1 VAPLKSHFLSSNVDW
16 FITDIMHS
24 ISMPSERARLAIVM
38 TLMMIL
44 SPISYAGVSNWSGP
58 SIINSEGTPT
68 VVDGFTVPTNSTI
81 MDGWVHVTNS
91 PLPSSSDSGI
101 TWDEDDFS
109 SGNLVG
115 VELNDEGEMV
125 LKDDGTRSNVST
137 FDVGEIEVTLNP
149 AYQYSPGWR
158 RVFIKS
164 SSTNLSDC
172 GGSPGDYI
180 DHGLDNDFDQTLDDD
195 EIIETIIYCETFAN
209 GDVVTSLSIDDPG
222 AGYVPGNLSATG
234 GGGSGFSG
242 TYAVSSGIESITI
255 NDGGSG
261 FDTTDQV
268 VIQCQCDGTG
278 AAASIGSVD
287 SSSGEITSISIDSP
301 GSGYQASDTIVVGVS
316 GGNGES
322 LSANVYP
329 TGVIHSVEVTDGGAN
344 YASPP
349 TIVISD
355 SGGSGGDVTSILGDY
370 YEYEIDIISEPSGDN
385 CTYAGTK
392 LLSGLDLN
400 GNRNLD
406 DSEVSDTS
414 FICHGSKLWGA
425 TTFQDMNGSIIGNEQ
440 TLAHG
445 VVPSS
450 STQGLV
456 SAGTLPGEPVP
467 AGTSGHLLI
476 PAQNVPRSEYINSFY
491 LTFDHWYHLDSTSS
505 GGGDGTWVEYRLKTD
520 STWGD
525 WNFIEP
531 QGGYPSTLS
540 TDAPTPNGA
549 TSPVPVFASPSHSGW
564 VTSNFSISSLSGIGD
579 SDKIQFRFLIWT
591 HPDAVNERPG
601 WFIDN
606 IQLINQGVD
615 LDVWHHGCYTTTA
628 TSCTYNA
635 NAYGI
640 LQRNLDLTGTNST
653 STIEFNMEWDLE
665 GGTSDN
671 ACVELSLNGN
681 TWADI
686 SSSTS
691 STASDCAVRS
701 GAIPG
706 NGYTD
711 DSGQSHGDQSNDFKL
726 VSFDIPSGFQDQSSV
741 DIRIVV
747 DTSSS
752 FNYGGTA
759 QDEREGLTI
768 SHLRVVDYG
777 GSTLFIDEFDSS
789 SSMSHYGRQDSQGNP
804 APDDWIYRSIPKGES
819 SLMLGFED
827 SSANTPSVSDAPGW
841 SRSTSGTCSSDKCK
855 FTLNRVSSNSGPP
868 TTASFPYAYG
878 VGFSGLYEN
887 GINEARLISPVY
899 DIPMNGTS
907 YLTFDHWSCSEAS
920 WDGGAVFIK
929 INGGSWLHFDPG
941 WYSSTAYTSAGHNL
955 AGSAIFS
962 MDHCT
967 GTASS
972 GSWSSTSQMTNLRAN
987 LNSYKGDSVQ
997 FKFAFGSDAI
1007 WNLAGW
1013 FIDNAGVQISN
1024 YGAPGSWVSPS
1035 FTLDNAKQFNLGFVD
1050 IEGQAH
1056 DGWIRGSILDAGTG
1070 TQVPGFSNLS
1080 FPISL
1085 AGIDSDQYPQ
1095 VRVKIHMGSNDIEQT
1110 PILSRVTVGGKRIL
1124 NADSGQ
1130 NGWDLSA
1137 GVEVVDGLLNATAVT
1152 GTITSDFVF
1161 SPRPIKS
1168 VTIQGNISSSVSV
1181 TVYDKLGNSLGSAN
1195 KGGTIQFSHQ
1205 QVGFAASVNLP
1216 TNGWIDVLGISST
1229 FSNPPSNSRLDVLND
1244 GIDEW
1249 SFPMF
1254 DGDDYAYGN
1263 LGWQSWIDLGD
1274 SVSRSAPLYLD
1285 GSNPESLTVMI
1296 PESATVNSGFVSI
1309 APDSDGFD
1317 APVTITIAGASVSGG
1332 SGDSPFTSTLSLAQM
1347 SGIGLLSA
1355 SHSDSSTGRD
1365 WVEVP
1370 LSVTSTSAQTVS
1382 VSSIGVGYMFFENVS
1397 GLGPAIGDYL
1407 EVISDEDFE
1416 EETDIPLSITS
1427 DYGAISVDGSLIYD
1441 FMFVNREFTV
1451 PNTFYPDGNIV
1462 EIVTSHHHLTD
1473 NSQIA
1478 DITLFGSSSDGNTI
1492 GFKVENGADGLWG
1505 SGSVSPQFSQSYG
1518 SSIAPLDASA
1528 SYVAETT
1535 HTDGYVDIEVHW
1547 KFNIDWNWDD
1557 VDSITWVARA
1567 NDADGDTIWPAT
1579 SQSGRSGENAVENDL
1594 QIDSFEIRD
1603 EFDRLI
1609 SNTYDTLFYPF
1620 PVQDGSMLNIS
1631 GTVRFQDQEAK
1642 RPSAADFSVALNLSG
1657 AIYALQTDDDGQFSG
1672 MVSTPSDVSSMT
1684 LSPLML
1690 RVGPSS
1696 STNGAEDT
1704 TGTPTLVEIEVDTNP
1719 PVAGSMQVQTPIGLE
1734 YVDGMVVPPT
1744 TFSPYITISEGEARG
1759 ETLTLKYWREGL
1771 DDLDGDGV
1779 ADEDEYQSQSS
1790 DLSVGL
1796 TGEQQVQF
1804 LGIDVSSLDNEMIHL
1819 YVEGSDW
1826 AGLTYQDGG
1835 TGGGPGAENSW
1846 ASVVVAEDV
1855 MVEFAGAGL
1864 GTGSGGGSTFSL
1876 DRATQDSID
1885 YFLIPGEEHTF
1896 KVRLDEPN
1904 GFRTIDNI
1912 TVFLCGYSSDFGV
1925 FSYEPFS
1932 STLSTPSSSMLQTIS
1947 ASTESI
1953 TSSVTELSVRFKMS
1967 WDMPF
1972 DEQDF
1977 DCKPRVLVEDGLD
1990 QIESEVLS
1998 SLSWR
2003 LDNRIVAIPIY
2014 AEDLTAPIIP
2024 ALGTSLY
2031 LGQGDSFSV
2040 IGAVYHEG
2048 TGVPIAEVSP
2058 DLTVVLSMVYGS
2070 GNYEALSAVEPSGN
2084 FTVEMTLPNFQPVE
2098 PTTVLTTSLIGTP
2111 GSSYSVSNSDAT
2123 ATVDTKPPTA
2133 LFNVEAYPDSSLTV
2147 IETDSMDSVLVTIT
2161 INEEIGMNFGALQVS
2176 WAFQRSGQIIPG
2188 TEETGEIPWYSSTEG
2203 THVYR
2208 GEIDFRPSLEFN
2220 IEDGDK
2226 VSFWITSTDKAG
2238 NEVAGLG
2245 GPDNPRT
2252 PTVRIVEFEGQYSRS
2267 QITPTKNPLVG
2278 DRITIVTYWENPGKS
2293 DGTITVGLYEQRIDG
2308 TFQPSISTIM
2318 NGPVELYLAPGSTS
2332 VRAEFEYSPSQSG
2345 QPLLVL
2351 VVDDDYGNENYMN
2364 VEISDIEVSALSEGS
2379 GPNSGIFWIAGS
2391 LVLLLSLMG
2400 AAFYIIRG
2408 SGGGDVYDEDWGDD
2422 NDEGYE

>member
-1 VAPLKSHFLSSNVDW
+1 MSFSGINVDW
-16 FITDIMHS
+16 FITDIMHRM
-24 ISMPSERARLAIVM
+24 IMPSERARLAIVM

-91 PLPSSSDSGI
+91 PLSSSSDSGI
-101 TWDEDDFS
+101 TWDGDDFS

-158 RVFIKS
+158 RVFVKS
-164 SSTNLSDC
+164 SSTNLSGC

-180 DHGLDNDFDQTLDDD
+180 DHGLDNDFDQTLDND
-195 EIIETIIYCETFAN
+195 EIIETIFYCETFAN
-209 GDVVTSLSIDDPG
+209 DDVVTSLSIVDPG
-222 AGYVPGNLSATG
+222 SGYVSGNLSATG

-242 TYAVSSGIESITI
+242 TYSVSSGIASITI

-287 SSSGEITSISIDSP
+287 ASGAITSVTIDSP
-301 GSGYQASDTIVVGVS
+301 GSGYQASDTIAVGVANGS
-316 GGNGES
+316 GES
-322 LSANVYP
+322 LTANVYS
-329 TGVIHSVEVTDGGAN
+329 TGVIHSVDVTNGGAN
-344 YASPP
+344 YTSSP
-349 TIVISD
+349 TISISD
-355 SGGSGGDVTSILGDY
+355 TGGSGGVVSAILGDY
-370 YEYEIDIISEPSGDN
+370 YEYEIDILSEPSGEN
-385 CTYAGTK
+385 CTYAGIK
-392 LLSGLDLN
+392 LVSGLDLN
-400 GNRNLD
+400 ENRNLD
-406 DSEVSDTS
+406 DSEISDTS
-414 FICHGSKLWGA
+414 FICHGSKLWRA
-425 TTFQDMNGSIIGNEQ
+425 TTFLDLNGSIYGEEQ
-440 TLAHG
+440 TLSHG
-445 VVPSS
+445 IVPSS

-456 SAGTLPGEPVP
+456 SAGTMPGEPVP
-467 AGTSGHLLI
+467 AGTFGHLLI
-476 PAQNVPRSEYINSFY
+476 PAQSVPTGSYISSYY
-491 LTFDHWYHLDSTSS
+491 LTFDHWFHVDSTSS
-505 GGGDGTWVEYRLKTD
+505 GGGDGTWVEYRLKSN
-520 STWGD
+520 STWGE

-531 QGGYPSTLS
+531 QNGYPSTLS
-540 TDAPTPNGA
+540 SDAPTPNGA
-549 TSPVPVFASPSHSGW
+549 ASPVPVFASPSHSGW
-564 VTSNFSISSLSGIGD
+564 VTSNFTLSSLPGITE
-579 SDKIQFRFLIWT
+579 SDNVQFRFVIWT
-591 HPDAVNERPG
+591 HPDSVNERPG

-606 IQLINQGVD
+606 IQVINQGVD
-615 LDVWHHGCYTTTA
+615 LDVWHHGCYTTTSA
-628 TSCTYNA
+628 SCTYNA
-635 NAYGI
+635 NAYGV
-640 LQRNLDLTGTNST
+640 LERNIDLSGTNST
-653 STIEFNMEWDLE
+653 SKIEFNMEWDLE
-665 GGTSDN
+665 GGSSDN

-691 STASDCAVRS
+691 STSSDCSARS
-701 GAIPG
+701 GPIPG
-706 NGYTD
+706 SGYTAD
-711 DSGQSHGDQSNDFKL
+711 DGQTYGDQSGDFRL
-726 VSFDIPSGFQDQSSV
+726 VSFDIPSGFQGQSSV
-741 DIRIVV
+741 DIRIIV
-747 DTSSS
+747 DTSSA
-752 FNYGGTA
+752 FNYGGTS
-759 QDEREGLTI
+759 QDTLEGLTI
-768 SHLRVVDYG
+768 SHFRVVDYEG
-777 GSTLFIDEFDSS
+777 NSLFTEEFESS
-789 SSMSHYGRQDSQGNP
+789 STMSHYGMPDSQGNP
-804 APDDWIYRSIPKGES
+804 SPDDWIYRTLNRGQDSV
-819 SLMLGFED
+819 MLGFED
-827 SSANTPSVSDAPGW
+827 STANSPSVSEAPGW
-841 SRSTSGTCSSDKCK
+841 TRSTAGTCSSDRCK
-855 FTLNRVSSNSGPP
+855 FTLNKVSSNSGPP
-868 TTASFPYAYG
+868 KTASFPYAYG
-878 VGFSGLYEN
+878 IGFSGNYEN
-887 GINEARLISPVY
+887 GIDEARLISPLY
-899 DIPMNGTS
+899 EIPMNGTS
-907 YLTFDHWSCSEAS
+907 YLTFDHWSCGEAG

-929 INGGSWLHFDPG
+929 VNGGAWQYFDPG
-941 WYSSTAYTSAGHNL
+941 WYTGTASSFAGHNL
-955 AGSAIFS
+955 QGMGIFT

-967 GTASS
+967 GTAWS
-972 GSWSSTSQMTNLRAN
+972 GTWSSTSEMTNLRAN
-987 LNSYKGDSVQ
+987 LDAYKGDSVK
-997 FKFAFGSDAI
+997 FKFAFGSDGYY
-1007 WNLAGW
+1007 NLAGW

-1024 YGAPGSWVSPS
+1024 YGIPGSWISPS
-1035 FTLDNAKQFNLGFVD
+1035 LSLDNANKFNLGFVD
-1050 IEGQAH
+1050 IEGQANEG
-1056 DGWIRGSILDAGTG
+1056 GWIRGSLLDASTG
-1070 TQVPGFSNLS
+1070 AQVPGFSNIS
-1080 FPISL
+1080 FPFSL
-1085 AGIDSDQYPQ
+1085 AGVDPAQFPQ
-1095 VRVKIHMGSNDIEQT
+1095 VRLKIHMGSDDAEQT
-1110 PILSRVTVGGKRIL
+1110 PSLSRVLIGGKRVL

-1137 GVEVVDGLLNATAVT
+1137 GVEVVDGLLNATIVT

-1181 TVYDKLGNSLGSAN
+1181 TVFDKSGNSLGSAN

-1205 QVGFAASVNLP
+1205 QVGFSASVNLP
-1216 TNGWIDVLGISST
+1216 TNGWIDVLRISST
-1229 FSNPPSNSRLDVLND
+1229 FSDPSSNSQLDVLND
-1244 GIDEW
+1244 GSDEW

-1254 DGDDYAYGN
+1254 DGDYAYGN
-1263 LGWQSWIDLGD
+1263 LGWQSWIDIGD
-1274 SVSRSAPLYLD
+1274 SVSRSASLSLD
-1285 GSNPESLTVMI
+1285 GSNPVDLTVLI
-1296 PESATVNSGFVSI
+1296 PDSASVNSGFISI

-1317 APVTITIAGASVSGG
+1317 APVTVSVAGAAVSGG
-1332 SGDSPFTSTLSLAQM
+1332 SGDSPFTSVLSLAQI
-1347 SGIGLLSA
+1347 SGISLLSP
-1355 SHSDSSTGRD
+1355 SHSDSSSGRD
-1365 WVEVP
+1365 WLEVP

-1382 VSSIGVGYMFFENVS
+1382 VSSIGVGYMFFENIT
-1397 GLGPAIGDYL
+1397 GLGPSIGDYL
-1407 EVISDEDFE
+1407 EAIPDEDFE

-1427 DYGAISVDGSLIYD
+1427 DYGAISVTGSLIYD

-1451 PNTFYPDGNIV
+1451 PNTFYPDGNLV
-1462 EIVTSHHHLTD
+1462 EIVTSHHHLSD

-1478 DITLFGSSSDGNTI
+1478 DITLVGSSSDGKTI
-1492 GFKVENGADGLWG
+1492 SFMAENSADGLWG
-1505 SGSVSPQFSQSYG
+1505 AGSIDPQFSQSYG
-1518 SSIAPLDASA
+1518 SSVAPLDASA
-1528 SYVAETT
+1528 SFVTEVVHA
-1535 HTDGYVDIEVHW
+1535 DGYVDIEVHW
-1547 KFNIDWNWDD
+1547 KFHIKWNWDD

-1567 NDADGDTIWPAT
+1567 NDDNGETIWPAT
-1579 SQSGRSGENAVENDL
+1579 AQSGRSGENAVENDL

-1603 EFDRLI
+1603 EFERVI

-1620 PVQDGSMLNIS
+1620 PVQDGSLLNIS

-1642 RPSAADFSVALNLSG
+1642 RPSATDFSVALNLSG
-1657 AIYALQTDDDGQFSG
+1657 AIYALQTDDNGQFSG
-1672 MVSTPSDVSSMT
+1672 MATTPAGASSLT

-1704 TGTPTLVEIEVDTNP
+1704 TGIPPIVEIEVDTNP
-1719 PVAGSMQVQTPIGLE
+1719 PVAGSMQVQTPIGLQ

-1771 DDLDGDGV
+1771 DDQNGDGV
-1779 ADEDEYQSQSS
+1779 ADEDEYQHQSS

-1804 LGIDVSSLDNEMIHL
+1804 LGIDVSALDNEMIHL
-1819 YVEGSDW
+1819 YLEGTDW

-1876 DRATQDSID
+1876 DRITQDSIE
-1885 YFLIPGEEHTF
+1885 YFLIPGKEHTF

-1932 STLSTPSSSMLQTIS
+1932 STLSTPSDSMLQTIG

-1972 DEQDF
+1972 DDQDF

-1998 SLSWR
+1998 TLSWR
-2003 LDNRIVAIPIY
+2003 LDNKIAAIPSY

-2031 LGQGDSFSV
+2031 LGQGDSFTIS
-2040 IGAVYHEG
+2040 GSVYHEG
-2048 TGVPIAEVSP
+2048 TGAPIEESTP

-2070 GNYEALSAVEPSGN
+2070 GNYEATSAVDQSGN
-2084 FTVEMTLPNFQPVE
+2084 FTVEMSLPNFQPVN
-2098 PTTVLTTSLIGTP
+2098 PITVLTTSLIGTP
-2111 GSSYSVSNSDAT
+2111 GSSHSVSNSDAT

-2133 LFNVEAYPDSSLTV
+2133 LFNIQDYPDSSLTL
-2147 IETDSMDSVLVTIT
+2147 IETDSMNSVPVTIT
-2161 INEEIGMNFGALQVS
+2161 INEEIGMNYGALQVS
-2176 WAFQRSGQIIPG
+2176 WAFQRNGQIIPG
-2188 TEETGEIPWYSSTEG
+2188 TEESGEVPWYSSTEG
-2203 THVYR
+2203 VHVYR
-2208 GEIDFRPSLEFN
+2208 GEIDFRPSVQFN
-2220 IEDGDK
+2220 IEDGDS
-2226 VSFWITSTDKAG
+2226 VSFWITSTDMAG

-2252 PTVRIVEFEGQYSRS
+2252 PTIRVVEFDGQYTRS
-2267 QITPTKNPLVG
+2267 QVTPTKNPLVG
-2278 DRITIVTYWENPGKS
+2278 DTITIVTYWENPGKS
-2293 DGTITVGLYEQRIDG
+2293 EGTISVGLYEQRIDG
-2308 TFQPSISTIM
+2308 TFSPSVSTM
-2318 NGPVELYLAPGSTS
+2318 VNGPVELYLPPGSTS
-2332 VRAEFEYSPSQSG
+2332 VRAEFEYIPVATG

-2364 VEISDIEVSALSEGS
+2364 VEISDIQVSSLSDSS
-2379 GPNSGIFWIAGS
+2379 GPDSGMVWLAGS
-2391 LVLLLSLMG
+2391 LILLLSLMG

-2408 SGGGDVYDEDWGDD
+2408 STDGGFYDEDY
-2422 NDEGYE
+2422 DEEYDEEYE